1 MLLPVHEVHGPRDC
15 GSPLEPAASEHR
27 RDTRLGPLFTFAQSH
42 LPQRLLYIA
51 AMELPTTYHEGDQ
64 SGAAINSSPGHFAF
78 LNHSSSTLPHNL
90 PPKVDDKPLA
100 RQKRKRTRYN
110 QATDESAWDRL

>member
-64 SGAAINSSPGHFAF
+64 PGAAINSSPGHFAF

-110 QATDESAWDRL
+110 QATD